1 MNISFAN
8 ALGLHEPALGLRAR
22 RAEVL
27 ANNLA
32 NADTPNY
39 QARDLDF
46 NEALKTQVSGGGFA
60 TELAARVTHHLHI
73 PTSGQQMGMD
83 GAHLKFRVPMQ
94 AAIDGNSV
102 DADAEQARYAENSL
116 RFQSSFTL
124 LSNQFKGLLAAIRGE

>member
-8 ALGLHEPALGLRAR
+8 ALGLHEQALGLRAR

-46 NEALKTQVSGGGFA
+46 SEALKAQVSGGRA
-60 TELAARVTHHLHI
+60 DARLAARVTHRLHI
-73 PTSGQQMGMD
+73 RVTGQQEG
-83 GAHLKFRVPMQ
+83 GADLKFRVPMQ

-102 DADAEQARYAENSL
+102 DAEAEQARYAENTL

-124 LSNQFKGLLAAIRGE
+124 LNNQFKGLLAAIRGE

>member
-8 ALGLHEPALGLRAR
+8 ALGLHEQALGLRAK

-39 QARDLDF
+39 QARDFDF
-46 NEALKTQVSGGGFA
+46 ASALKEQLARSQPSITA
-60 TELAARVTHHLHI
+60 THI
-73 PTSGQQMGMD
+73 RHVQAIGQASEG
-83 GAHLKFRVPMQ
+83 LSFRVPAQ

-102 DADAEQARYAENSL
+102 DAEAEQARYAENTL
-116 RFQSSFTL
+116 CFQSSFTL
-124 LSNQFKGLLAAIRGE
+124 LNNQFKGLFSAIRGE

>member
-8 ALGLHEPALGLRAR
+8 ALGLHEQALGLRAR

-46 NEALKTQVSGGGFA
+46 AKALKTQVLHNAQGA
-60 TELAARVTHHLHI
+60 QWMTRVTHSRHI
-73 PTSGQQMGMD
+73 RAGGQSEESND
-83 GAHLKFRVPMQ
+83 LKFRVPMQ

-102 DADAEQARYAENSL
+102 DAEAEQARYAENTL
-116 RFQSSFTL
+116 AFQSSFTL
-124 LSNQFKGLLAAIRGE
+124 LNNQFKGLLAAIRGE

>member
-8 ALGLHEPALGLRAR
+8 ALGLHEQALGLRAR

-46 NEALKTQVSGGGFA
+46 SEALKAQVSRSSA
-60 TELAARVTHHLHI
+60 DAQWAARVTHRLHI
-73 PTSGQQMGMD
+73 KVNEQQAG
-83 GAHLKFRVPMQ
+83 GADLKFRVPMQ

-102 DADAEQARYAENSL
+102 DAEAEQARYAENTL

-124 LSNQFKGLLAAIRGE
+124 LNNQFKGLLAAIRGE

>member
-8 ALGLHEPALGLRAR
+8 ALGLHEQALGLRAR
-22 RAEVL
+22 RAELL

-46 NEALKTQVSGGGFA
+46 SEALKRQVSGGGSA
-60 TELAARVTHHLHI
+60 TELTARITHHLHI
-73 PTSGQQMGMD
+73 PTGGQQVGD
-83 GAHLKFRVPMQ
+83 AHLKFRVPMQ

-124 LSNQFKGLLAAIRGE
+124 LNNQFKGLLAAIRGE

>member
-8 ALGLHEPALGLRAR
+8 ALGLHEQALGLRAR

-46 NEALKTQVSGGGFA
+46 SAMLKARAS
-60 TELAARVTHHLHI
+60 TENRAPLTAKVTHSLHI
-73 PTSGQQMGMD
+73 SVGGQAAD
-83 GAHLKFRVPMQ
+83 NEDLKFRVPTQ

-102 DADAEQARYAENSL
+102 DAEAEQARYAENTL

-124 LSNQFKGLLAAIRGE
+124 LNNQFKGLLAAIRGE

>member
-8 ALGLHEPALGLRAR
+8 ALGLHEQALGLRAR

-46 NEALKTQVSGGGFA
+46 EKALKTQVLHNA
-60 TELAARVTHHLHI
+60 PNAQWIARVTHSRHI
-73 PTSGQQMGMD
+73 RGSSQSEAKSD
-83 GAHLKFRVPMQ
+83 LKFRVPMQ
-94 AAIDGNSV
+94 AAIDGNTV
-102 DADAEQARYAENSL
+102 DTEAEQARYAENTL

-124 LSNQFKGLLAAIRGE
+124 LNNQFKGLLAAIRGE

>member
-8 ALGLHEPALGLRAR
+8 ALGLHEQALGLRAR

-46 NEALKTQVSGGGFA
+46 SEALKTQVSRSRA
-60 TELAARVTHHLHI
+60 DAQSAARVTHRLHI
-73 PTSGQQMGMD
+73 KVNEQQASGAD
-83 GAHLKFRVPMQ
+83 LKFRVPMQ

-102 DADAEQARYAENSL
+102 DAEAEQARYAENTL

-124 LSNQFKGLLAAIRGE
+124 LNNQFKGLLAAIRGE

>member
-8 ALGLHEPALGLRAR
+8 ALGLHEQALGLRAQ
-22 RAEVL
+22 RAQVL

-46 NEALKTQVSGGGFA
+46 SEALKTQVSRTRA
-60 TELAARVTHHLHI
+60 DASLAARVTHRLHI
-73 PTSGQQMGMD
+73 PVTGQQTGSAD
-83 GAHLKFRVPMQ
+83 LKFRVPMQ

-102 DADAEQARYAENSL
+102 DAEAEQARYAENTL
-116 RFQSSFTL
+116 HFQSSFTL
-124 LSNQFKGLLAAIRGE
+124 LNNQFKGLLAAIRGE